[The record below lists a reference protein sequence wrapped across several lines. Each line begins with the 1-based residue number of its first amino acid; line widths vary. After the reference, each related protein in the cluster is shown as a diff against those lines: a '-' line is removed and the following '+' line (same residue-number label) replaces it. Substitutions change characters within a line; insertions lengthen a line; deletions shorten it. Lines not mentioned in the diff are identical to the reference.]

1 MTFPIKF
8 ILAAVALRLGLA
20 KESKGET
27 TIMLLFVTGLNYTGC
42 LELIFRVLDSL
53 GHSANYKL
61 SKGWNSKAESG
72 MEKKD
77 LHATYSYMLF
87 FEK

>member
-1 MTFPIKF
+1 MKNGSLVTTFYNF
-8 ILAAVALRLGLA
+8 VILAWTFFFYHYMLG
-20 KESKGET
+20 T
-27 TIMLLFVTGLNYTGC
+27 TVNYTGC

-53 GHSANYKL
+53 GHSAKYKL